1 MSTIHPKYST
11 EMHQNTTFYA
21 ELNGE
26 HAGECFMPLRSIVLE
41 IWTREQRWKTD
52 SFLVPLRSILRCE
65 LPPSRPQPLIPGA
78 SGRCAPQVRC
88 KLIA

>member
-26 HAGECFMPLRSIVLE
+26 HAGEEFHAATINSYGDMNS
-41 IWTREQRWKTD
+41 
-52 SFLVPLRSILRCE
+52 
-65 LPPSRPQPLIPGA
+65 
-78 SGRCAPQVRC
+78 
-88 KLIA
+88 